1 MSFQHLLYVVTVFFF
16 PLMCSSHSF
25 ECPSVGRIKQVT
37 VSINFPVSLVSLKK
51 GILITYLGK
60 LSEAKRLGGKQ
71 PDSDKLK
78 YKLLFS
84 Q

>member
-1 MSFQHLLYVVTVFFF
+1 MSFQHLLYVLMFFSL
-16 PLMCSSHSF
+16 LMCYSHSF
-25 ECPSVGRIKQVT
+25 ECPSVGRIRQVT

-71 PDSDKLK
+71 HESDKLK

-84 Q
+84 W

>member
-1 MSFQHLLYVVTVFFF
+1 
-16 PLMCSSHSF
+16 MCSSHSF
-25 ECPSVGRIKQVT
+25 ELPSVGRIKQVT
-37 VSINFPVSLVSLKK
+37 VSINFPASLVSLKK

-60 LSEAKRLGGKQ
+60 LSEAKWLGGKQ
-71 PDSDKLK
+71 PESDKLK